1 MSTFGVKMTPKIL
14 LPALRQH
21 RHNDS
26 SGFVFGFDHDKTCE
40 IVAGI
45 EAKLRNLSEAV
56 SEVNLFFQS
65 GNNIQVEK
73 ATRTQEQW
81 RPVQAALKAALE
93 KKE

>member
-14 LPALRQH
+14 LPALRQY

-26 SGFVFGFDHDKTCE
+26 SGFVFGFDYDKTCKV
-40 IVAGI
+40 VAGV

-73 ATRTQEQW
+73 ATITQEQW
-81 RPVQAALKAALE
+81 RPVQAALKAAME
-93 KKE
+93 RD